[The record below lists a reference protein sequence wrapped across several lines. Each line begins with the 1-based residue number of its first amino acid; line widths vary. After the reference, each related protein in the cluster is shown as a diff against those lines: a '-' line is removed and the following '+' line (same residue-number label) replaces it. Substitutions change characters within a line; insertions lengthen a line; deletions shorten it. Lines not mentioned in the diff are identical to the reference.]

1 MRVGPKNGKR
11 RTAAHTGI
19 IRVLFRATGYKLGD
33 HEGPEDGSSFV
44 FLHFRLLYYSSL
56 SFSRMQFASGKLGG
70 LKEVLSNGVC
80 LNFSYSLF
88 FLVLFRHFKT
98 WRCNS
103 RFATWCSW
111 LIHRYP
117 HNLGK
122 RCACISN
129 YTETGKKIQKHFP
142 CLGFGYKKRLSG

>member
-98 WRCNS
+98 
-103 RFATWCSW
+103 
-111 LIHRYP
+111 
-117 HNLGK
+117 
-122 RCACISN
+122 
-129 YTETGKKIQKHFP
+129 
-142 CLGFGYKKRLSG
+142 